1 MKRDSH
7 DLARELIA
15 CTGAEE
21 ITEERSFWLRT
32 HLQECASCRE
42 YANAASQLGRALRS
56 IPFAAGSSLVGSTQL
71 RVRLRAQQL
80 RQQQDRMRL
89 VWVSC
94 ILLAISGAV
103 TTPLL
108 WQGFQWLGEMLG
120 VSSAIWQLGF
130 AVFWTAPA
138 LAASVLLV
146 ARGIHLDNRNRTLTE

>member
-1 MKRDSH
+1 MKHDIH

-21 ITEERSFWLRT
+21 ITEERRSWLRA
-32 HLQECASCRE
+32 HLEQCASCRE
-42 YANAASQLGRALRS
+42 YADAASQLGSALRS

-71 RVRLRAQQL
+71 RVRQRAHELREQNE
-80 RQQQDRMRL
+80 RIRL
-89 VWVSC
+89 VWMSC

-108 WQGFQWLGEMLG
+108 WEGFQWLGERLG
-120 VSSAIWQLGF
+120 ISSAVWQLGF

-138 LAASVLLV
+138 LAASVLMV
-146 ARGIHLDNRNRTLTE
+146 ARGIHLDTRNRTLTE